1 MNSCRYVVKIPKD
14 ILILNEPLQIHFFTK
29 RDRETTTIVIQCRPG
44 AATRLSS
51 GVSRSIMDGIA
62 SEVVLTHG
70 VPLPQDVRLFSVLR
84 REYKRLCAA
93 LRSFDLW
100 FCMRDGVARNVCA
113 RSARICAHRA
123 LHSIGKYVIA

>member
-1 MNSCRYVVKIPKD
+1 
-14 ILILNEPLQIHFFTK
+14 
-29 RDRETTTIVIQCRPG
+29 
-44 AATRLSS
+44 
-51 GVSRSIMDGIA
+51 MDAIA
-62 SEVVLTHG
+62 SENVLTHG

-113 RSARICAHRA
+113 RSAGMLASLSLLREVLDRSHDQSVRRHRA
-123 LHSIGKYVIA
+123 FGTRLSVRLTTDHSHDHS

>member
-1 MNSCRYVVKIPKD
+1 MIIFIDFNYLKRFI
-14 ILILNEPLQIHFFTK
+14 FFTK
-29 RDRETTTIVIQCRPG
+29 RFQTTTIVTLPWVRCRPG

-62 SEVVLTHG
+62 SEIVLMHG

-113 RSARICAHRA
+113 RSPGICAHRA
-123 LHSIGKYVIA
+123 LHSIGKCAIA

>member
-1 MNSCRYVVKIPKD
+1 
-14 ILILNEPLQIHFFTK
+14 
-29 RDRETTTIVIQCRPG
+29 
-44 AATRLSS
+44 
-51 GVSRSIMDGIA
+51 MDGIA
-62 SEVVLTHG
+62 SEIVLTHG

-113 RSARICAHRA
+113 RSAGICAHRA
-123 LHSIGKYVIA
+123 LHSIGKCAIT

>member
-1 MNSCRYVVKIPKD
+1 
-14 ILILNEPLQIHFFTK
+14 
-29 RDRETTTIVIQCRPG
+29 
-44 AATRLSS
+44 
-51 GVSRSIMDGIA
+51 MDAIA
-62 SEVVLTHG
+62 SENVLTHG

-113 RSARICAHRA
+113 RSAGIHVGRA
-123 LHSIGKYVIA
+123 SHSLEKYVTAEGINAPESRWLYVGRELHYTCLLYTSDAADE

>member
-1 MNSCRYVVKIPKD
+1 
-14 ILILNEPLQIHFFTK
+14 
-29 RDRETTTIVIQCRPG
+29 
-44 AATRLSS
+44 
-51 GVSRSIMDGIA
+51 MDGIA
-62 SEVVLTHG
+62 SEIVLMHG

-113 RSARICAHRA
+113 RSPGICAHRA
-123 LHSIGKYVIA
+123 FHSIGKCVIA

>member
-1 MNSCRYVVKIPKD
+1 MDLSQTEGDDEICPSNAHST
-14 ILILNEPLQIHFFTK
+14 LSAN
-29 RDRETTTIVIQCRPG
+29 
-44 AATRLSS
+44 LSS
-51 GVSRSIMDGIA
+51 AEEDVHSLLNLIMDGIA
-62 SEVVLTHG
+62 SEIVLTHG

-113 RSARICAHRA
+113 RSPGICAHRA
-123 LHSIGKYVIA
+123 FHSIGKCVIA